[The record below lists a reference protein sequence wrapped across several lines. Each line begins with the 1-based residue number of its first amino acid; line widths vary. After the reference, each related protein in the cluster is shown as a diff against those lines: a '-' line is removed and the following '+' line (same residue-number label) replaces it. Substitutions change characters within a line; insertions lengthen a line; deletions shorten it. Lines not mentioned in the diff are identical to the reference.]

1 MPIKEIVK
9 DSKKYAGKYV
19 ATKSFRS
26 RMVISSGDDPL
37 IVWDDAEKKGFK
49 DPVVFFIP
57 KTGMVHI
64 Y

>member
-9 DSKKYAGKYV
+9 DSRKYAGQYV

-26 RMVISSGDDPL
+26 RTVVSHGKDPL
-37 IVWDDAEKKGFK
+37 AVWDDAEKKGVK

-57 KTGMVHI
+57 RSDMKLH
-64 Y
+64 